1 LGGGTLWGLMALLT
15 DCKDF
20 DEMLALAGT
29 GDNARVDML
38 VGDIYGGDYPAIG
51 LKASTIASSFGKA
64 RRAGLGAR
72 WAAWGGC
79 GLTLWRYATT
89 PTQCFQYAGNAAN
102 ARAHFA
108 QADLA
113 KSALF
118 MVSNNI
124 GQIAYLNAHK
134 HGVATIYFAG
144 SFIRGHP
151 DTMKTISYAVNFWSQ
166 GAMTGTPQ
174 PHGSARMCVHGCA
187 YLCM

>member
-1 LGGGTLWGLMALLT
+1 MAAT
-15 DCKDF
+15 TQPS
-20 DEMLALAGT
+20 ASRRPPSRPPS
-29 GDNARVDML
+29 ARHAVR
-38 VGDIYGGDYPAIG
+38 AW
-51 LKASTIASSFGKA
+51 A
-64 RRAGLGAR
+64 RAGRLG
-72 WAAWGGC
+72 GGC

-89 PTQCFQYAGNAAN
+89 PSQCFQYAGNAAN